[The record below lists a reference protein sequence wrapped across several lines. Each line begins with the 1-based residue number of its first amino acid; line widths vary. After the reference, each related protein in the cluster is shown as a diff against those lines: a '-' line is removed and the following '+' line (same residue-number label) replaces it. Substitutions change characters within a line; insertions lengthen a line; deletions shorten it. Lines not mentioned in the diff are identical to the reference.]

1 MIREMTGR
9 RAQLAASLLLL
20 VIWSTPAS
28 AITGRQTERVARQ
41 SGLLAQHCVLRS
53 GCMREGDN
61 MLASLVTEFPFHPPG
76 VPSNSQAGTISL
88 LNPLANFR
96 HALFELSWRLVV
108 ISCIQYLVT
117 VQLRPPPE
125 IWAPSAAVPPRSP
138 LYH

>member
-76 VPSNSQAGTISL
+76 VPSNSQAGTVSL
-88 LNPLANFR
+88 LNPPYWANFR
-96 HALFELSWRLVV
+96 HALFELSHGDW
-108 ISCIQYLVT
+108 
-117 VQLRPPPE
+117 
-125 IWAPSAAVPPRSP
+125 
-138 LYH
+138 